1 MSSSI
6 SSNGPVVPATAV
18 PTKPGLSSGE
28 VFDQTLKNLPS
39 IQNQMQRNIDQYSKA
54 GAFEWVP
61 FVGGKDAR
69 EQKLAAAQSAKEN
82 ADFFIRKLYDLLQ
95 QVAQASV

>member
-6 SSNGPVVPATAV
+6 SSNGPSNPAVTS
-18 PTKPGLSSGE
+18 PQKQRLSSGE
-28 VFDQTLKNLPS
+28 VFDQTLKQLPS
-39 IQNQMQRNIDQYSKA
+39 VQNQMQRTIDQYSKA
-54 GAFEWVP
+54 GSFEWVP

-69 EQKLAAAQSAKEN
+69 LKKLEAAQSAKEN

-95 QVAQASV
+95 EMARV

>member
-6 SSNGPVVPATAV
+6 SSNGPATPAAAA
-18 PTKPGLSSGE
+18 PAKPRQSSGE
-28 VFDQTLKNLPS
+28 VIDQTLKSLPS
-39 IQNQMQRNIDQYSKA
+39 VQNLMQREVDKYKQA

-69 EQKLAAAQSAKEN
+69 EKKLAAAQSAKEN
-82 ADFFIRKLYDLLQ
+82 ADFFIRKLFDLLQ
-95 QVAQASV
+95 EMARV